1 MKGEP
6 RTLVQAIVEAISVQI
21 HHGALAAGNK
31 LPSLRQYAKMHGCSI
46 NTVVSAFEALV
57 SKNLIESRR
66 GSGFYVVATVK
77 QDIADD
83 DASSL
88 ARAIDI
94 VWLMR
99 EQVRPINGH
108 IPAGDGFPP
117 AEWLADS
124 RLSKHLQ
131 QPKRIDA
138 KSMFRYG
145 TRHGYLPLRQQL
157 VQRLAH
163 ATIEAAANQIVLTH
177 GGNAALNVIVS
188 YFVKP
193 GDVVLVDDPGYYPLF
208 GKLKLHGAEI
218 IGIPRQKDGPDVAA
232 FEAQLAKHRP
242 KLFFTQSI
250 GHNPTGSD
258 ISPAKAHRLLQLAE
272 KHNVYIVDSDPF
284 ADLYGRHATR
294 LGALDQLSRT
304 IYVGTFSKTI
314 SPALRVGFLACRA
327 DLASD
332 LADVK
337 MLMDVSTSEYNERI
351 VSQIIEESHFQRY
364 LSRLTDRVTHAN
376 SEAVAFLR
384 SIDATVFF
392 HSPHSLFLWVSFP
405 GIDDTT
411 ELVRRLLVHDV
422 AVAPGGIFQV
432 NPQPKNPWCRL
443 NVAYVT
449 DPRFKS
455 ALMEECRRST
465 TAP

>member
-6 RTLVQAIVEAISVQI
+6 KTLAEAIVEAVSTQI
-21 HHGALAAGNK
+21 HNGALAPGQK
-31 LPSLRQYAKMHGCSI
+31 LPSLRQYAKLQGCSI

-57 SKNLIESRR
+57 STNLIESRR
-66 GSGFYVVATVK
+66 GSGFYVVAAAK
-77 QDIADD
+77 QDVADD
-83 DASSL
+83 DTSSL
-88 ARAIDI
+88 GRAIDT

-99 EQVRPINGH
+99 EQVKPINGQ

-131 QPKRIDA
+131 QPNRINIE
-138 KSMFRYG
+138 SMFRYG

-163 ATIEAAANQIVLTH
+163 ANIEAAANQIVLTH
-177 GGNAALNVIVS
+177 GGNAALNVIIS
-188 YFVKP
+188 YFIKP

-218 IGIPRQKDGPDVAA
+218 VGIPRRKDGPDVTAL
-232 FEAQLAKHRP
+232 ESELARHRP

-250 GHNPTGSD
+250 GHNPTGSE
-258 ISPAKAHRLLQLAE
+258 ISPAKAHRILQLAE
-272 KHNVYIVDSDPF
+272 KYDLHIIDSDPF

-294 LGALDQLSRT
+294 IAALDQLHRT

-314 SPALRVGFLACRA
+314 SPALRVGFLACKA
-327 DLASD
+327 ELASD

-351 VSQIIEESHFQRY
+351 VNQIIEESHFQRHI
-364 LSRLTDRVTHAN
+364 SRLAERITRA
-376 SEAVAFLR
+376 SGEAMDFLR
-384 SIDATVFF
+384 SVDAKVFF
-392 HSPHSLFLWVSFP
+392 HSPQSLFLWVSFP
-405 GIDDTT
+405 GVDDTT
-411 ELVRRLLVHDV
+411 DLAQRMLSHNI
-422 AVAPGGIFQV
+422 AVAAGGIFQASL
-432 NPQPKNPWCRL
+432 QAKNPWCRL

-449 DPRFKS
+449 KPRFKS
-455 ALMEECRRST
+455 ALLEECDRANAVS
-465 TAP
+465 